1 MPRWGAGSTWTA
13 RPRTRPTNRPAPRGT
28 PYWTLSDPA
37 LVSGGSRSDYTPVF
51 TIKAAGDLELYVDI
65 DGVRSNTVRVSFY

>member
-1 MPRWGAGSTWTA
+1 MDCTA
-13 RPRTRPTNRPAPRGT
+13 RRGQPTNHALAGRRTGHSAT
-28 PYWTLSDPA
+28 PPCFQ
-37 LVSGGSRSDYTPVF
+37 RFPIKNYTPVF